1 MNKLSIKLKT
11 SSGLVDIS
19 ESVDI
24 NSIKIQ
30 DRADLAFVRGGFKF
44 LSNTIDKNLAP
55 YTLCRIST
63 LVYNESLEDYEEKNI
78 ETFCATSVMTKNFT
92 KGFYIHDVTLLSAE
106 SLLELY
112 IIGSKTFTEEINYN
126 VIDKTIDFISNK
138 YNIIN
143 ISFLDNNL
151 LNGSSDYTFGTG
163 TTLYEVCKQ
172 VAEKCDIRF
181 KVMFTNGWG
190 LVIYFYSYNQINDL
204 EIDNTSTFL
213 LNCEDSQDSD
223 NYCKYLETESS
234 NVVDR
239 DDVIVWKD
247 LSCRSTSTK
256 LDDDSAQILLP
267 TCVEG
272 ITKFEVRG
280 AFGLYPNI
288 ELSIDVMMRIMTYYG
303 IQPSGGL
310 YEVTKT
316 YQELINANI
325 SSGSITNIFQYFYDN
340 GLKDCGSAHLLG
352 TNCRLVYNVILNV
365 TVFDFQ
371 NSQAFGNNNF
381 TQDFSDYI
389 LEEQEFGT
397 KTDSDKPHYVKYKSG
412 ENYIDNLNATYRDD
426 FWGWVTWQAQY
437 NFLSQHPTN
446 RITINSSN
454 YCDIEIHAS
463 STTAQDYVYNIYAIP
478 ITNPTIIDVKDS
490 VEENESAYKPSARSY
505 QMGDSNGMPVYF
517 DALVADMD
525 KQNETLGRIEKQV
538 DIDTT
543 NFVIPDVGVVYPA
556 GTLFMPFANQKVVY
570 YGTTFFVASLE
581 HRFTATKRYTQLNL
595 AKTPY
600 KIADAIGVDYQFNS
614 VKIPLQNVIS
624 RGLFLEVNNTPL
636 YNVLRT
642 GLGDIYIRFTNTYC
656 DVVKRVAISKDKKE
670 NYYLY
675 FETIDNYSFDKALDT
690 SSTPAIVR
698 DVAYG
703 NDAAKTDTITLK
715 AYFVDSLTIAQSKA
729 LPYFSALPNNAV
741 SYDLATN
748 WAIYK
753 DTREKL
759 TFTIKVK
766 KTIIGGNLK
775 NESKS
780 KSY

>member
-1 MNKLSIKLKT
+1 MNNYLSVKILT
-11 SSGLVDIS
+11 SSGFVEIG

-24 NSIKIQ
+24 NSIRIQ

-44 LSNTIDKNLAP
+44 LSTTIDKNLAP
-55 YTLCRIST
+55 YTLCRIATLIYNST
-63 LVYNESLEDYEEKNI
+63 TNECDEKNV
-78 ETFCATSVMTKNFT
+78 EMFCATSTMTKNFT
-92 KGFYIHDVTLLSAE
+92 KGVYIHDVTLLSAE

-112 IIGSKTFTEEINYN
+112 ILGSKTFTEESHYN
-126 VIDKTIDFISNK
+126 VINETIDFINNK
-138 YNIIN
+138 YGIIN
-143 ISFLDNNL
+143 LDFLDNNL

-172 VAEKCDIRF
+172 VAEKLDIKF
-181 KVMFTNGWG
+181 KVIFNNA
-190 LVIYFYSYNQINDL
+190 LNVIIYFYSYSQINDL
-204 EIDNTSTFL
+204 EIDGSSTFL
-213 LNCEDSQDSD
+213 LNCEDSQNTD
-223 NYCKYLETESS
+223 NYCKYLETETS

-239 DDVIVWKD
+239 DDAIVWKD

-280 AFGLYPNI
+280 NFGLIPKI
-288 ELSIDVMMRIMTYYG
+288 EISTGLMIVIMNHFGVLPTAG
-303 IQPSGGL
+303 IFS
-310 YEVTKT
+310 VTKT
-316 YQELINANI
+316 YQELIAANI
-325 SSGSITNIFQYFYDN
+325 SYGDITNVFQYFYDN
-340 GLKDCGSAHLLG
+340 GLKDCGSSALLS
-352 TNCRLVYNVILNV
+352 TSCDLVYNTILNV
-365 TVFDFQ
+365 ANFTFN
-371 NSQAFGNNNF
+371 NSTNFGNNNY
-381 TQDFSDYI
+381 TQDFTDYI

-437 NFLSQHPTN
+437 NFLSQHHTKL
-446 RITINSSN
+446 IEIDQSN
-454 YCDIEIHAS
+454 YAELEVYAS
-463 STTAQDYVYNIYAIP
+463 SYLAQNYLYNVYAVA
-478 ITNPTIIDVKDS
+478 ITNPTIIDSKNS

-525 KQNETLGRIEKQV
+525 KQNETLGRIEKVV

-543 NFVIPDVGVVYPA
+543 DFVIPDANVVYPT
-556 GTLFMPFANQKVVY
+556 GTNFMPFANQKVVY
-570 YGTTFFVASLE
+570 FGTTFFVSSLE

-624 RGLFLEVNNTPL
+624 RGLFLEVQNTPL
-636 YNVLRT
+636 YNVLNT
-642 GLGDIYIRFTNTYC
+642 GLGNIYVRFKNLYC
-656 DVVKRVAISKDKKE
+656 DVVKRVSISKDKQE

-675 FETIDNYSFDKALDT
+675 FETIDNYSFDKALDE

-698 DVAYG
+698 DVAYS
-703 NDAAKTDTITLK
+703 DSSAKVSLVTLK
-715 AYFVDSLTIAQSKA
+715 AYFVDSLTIAESKA
-729 LPYFSALPNNAV
+729 LPYYSALPSNAV
-741 SYDLATN
+741 SYDLADD

-759 TFTIKVK
+759 TFTIKVRK
-766 KTIIGGNLK
+766 P
-775 NESKS
+775 E
-780 KSY
+780 

>member
-1 MNKLSIKLKT
+1 MTNKNNYLSIRILT
-11 SSGLVDIS
+11 SSGFVEIG

-24 NSIKIQ
+24 NSIRIQ
-30 DRADLAFVRGGFKF
+30 GRADWAFVRGGFKF
-44 LSNTIDKNLAP
+44 LSAVHDKNIAP
-55 YTLCRIST
+55 YTLCRIATLIYNST
-63 LVYNESLEDYEEKNI
+63 ANEYDEKNVEI
-78 ETFCATSVMTKNFT
+78 FCATSTMTKNFT
-92 KGFYIHDVTLLSAE
+92 KGLYIHDVTLLSAE

-112 IIGSKTFTEEINYN
+112 ILGTKGFTEESNYN
-126 VIDKTIDFISNK
+126 VIEKTLDFINNK
-138 YNIIN
+138 YNIN
-143 ISFLDNNL
+143 LSFLDNNL
-151 LNGSSDYTFGTG
+151 LNSLSDYTFGTG

-172 VAEKCDIRF
+172 VAEKCDVRF
-181 KVMFTNGWG
+181 KVMFNNA
-190 LVIYFYSYNQINDL
+190 LNVIIYFYSYSQINDL
-204 EIDNTSTFL
+204 EIDGSSTFL
-213 LNCEDSQDSD
+213 LNNEDSQDTD
-223 NYCKYLETESS
+223 NYCKYLETEAS

-280 AFGLYPNI
+280 SFALIPKI
-288 ELSIDVMMRIMTYYG
+288 ELSIGLMFSIMNHFG
-303 IQPSGGL
+303 VQPSLGV
-310 YEVTKT
+310 YSVTKT
-316 YQELINANI
+316 YQELIDANI
-325 SSGSITNIFQYFYDN
+325 SYGSITNIFQYFYDN
-340 GLKDCGSAHLLG
+340 GLKDCGNALLS
-352 TNCRLVYNVILNV
+352 TSCDLIYNVLLNV
-365 TVFDFQ
+365 TNFVFN
-371 NSQAFGNNNF
+371 NSQPFGNNNY

-389 LEEQEFGT
+389 LEEQEFNT
-397 KTDSDKPHYVKYKSG
+397 KLESDKPHYVKYKSG

-446 RITINSSN
+446 RIEIDSSN
-454 YCDIEIHAS
+454 YCDIEIHATS
-463 STTAQDYVYNIYAIP
+463 YTAQSYVYNVYAIP
-478 ITNPTIIDVKDS
+478 ITNPTIIDSKNS

-525 KQNETLGRIEKQV
+525 KQNETLGRIEKVV

-543 NFVIPDVGVVYPA
+543 NFVIPDASVVYPT
-556 GTLFMPFANQKVVY
+556 GTKFMPFANQKVVY
-570 YGTTFFVASLE
+570 FGTTFFVSSLE

-614 VKIPLQNVIS
+614 VKIPLQNIIS
-624 RGLFLEVNNTPL
+624 RGLFLEVQNTPL
-636 YNVLRT
+636 YNVLNT
-642 GLGDIYIRFTNTYC
+642 GLGNIYVRFKNLYC
-656 DVVKRVAISKDKKE
+656 DVVKRVSISKDKQE

-675 FETIDNYSFDKALDT
+675 FETIDNYSFDKALDE

-703 NDAAKTDTITLK
+703 DSSAKVSLVTLK
-715 AYFVDSLTIAQSKA
+715 AYFVDGLTIAQSKA
-729 LPYFSALPNNAV
+729 LPYYSALPSNAT
-741 SYDLATN
+741 SYDLVDD

-759 TFTIKVK
+759 TFTIKVRK
-766 KTIIGGNLK
+766 P
-775 NESKS
+775 E
-780 KSY
+780 